1 MIKKVKEQDEWNT
14 LTEEENEILKEG
26 NPEECPVGL
35 CPTKEELLKAE
46 GEVNALNNAWNSQE
60 NNLDLG
66 KELSGLRTALR
77 CVVSKIGNDLNEE
90 QLNRLDELHDNLKP
104 TKEQYDKAM
113 EELKRIGEELKLP
126 TINVDNSNINSF
138 KVKRIKDVKVIEKQ
152 KESIREK
159 VERIQKQEFDK
170 LSAKEKQRKKDE
182 ENEIYE
188 TLDKF
193 FGEENAR
200 N

>member
-1 MIKKVKEQDEWNT
+1 MKVNDKQQDEWNT
-14 LTEEENEILKEG
+14 LTKEEEEILKKG
-26 NPEECPVGL
+26 RPEECPDEL
-35 CPTKEELLKAE
+35 CPTREELLRAE
-46 GEVNALNNAWNSQE
+46 DDIKDINSAWNGSPWNSHTE
-60 NNLDLG
+60 AS
-66 KELSGLRTALR
+66 KGLAFSLR
-77 CVVSKIGNDLNEE
+77 CAVNQIGNDLNED
-90 QLNRLDELHDNLKP
+90 QFNRLKELHNNITP
-104 TKEQYDKAM
+104 TKEEYNKAM
-113 EELKRIGEELKLP
+113 EELKRIGQELKEAG
-126 TINVDNSNINSF
+126 IEVGKNKVNSF
-138 KVKRIKDVKVIEKQ
+138 KVKRIKDVKVIEKR